1 MEEFSVESDKE
12 LLKIAEE
19 LFNELMG
26 SANEEVPE
34 QPGNANEEVMEESR
48 TLKWDSVDRKKTIKE
63 ALEEMFVDDNNDEL
77 HDDMAVKHVQSVSGS
92 TEETKTIESEQKE
105 KISEEIPT
113 NTIDMERD
121 QKQDTI
127 VEERPRKW
135 TQCSR
140 LTRKRLFGFQ
150 KRAHGDAPPI
160 RIKKPRPGRRPVDLV
175 RADLKKLD
183 QKKEA
188 LKEANECCYGNLPK
202 GALEFWKTRH
212 CIRKP
217 DSFERLNIPR
227 IYEPGDDQLL
237 LDVGK
242 LVQNLVS
249 YCIFR
254 EHRKECRAIRRL
266 NNLDRYR
273 AEMKAAVRKLPV
285 RDKVEPLSK
294 NLAFELYAKSFVLS
308 CLRRDS

>member
-183 QKKEA
+183 Q
-188 LKEANECCYGNLPK
+188 N
-202 GALEFWKTRH
+202 